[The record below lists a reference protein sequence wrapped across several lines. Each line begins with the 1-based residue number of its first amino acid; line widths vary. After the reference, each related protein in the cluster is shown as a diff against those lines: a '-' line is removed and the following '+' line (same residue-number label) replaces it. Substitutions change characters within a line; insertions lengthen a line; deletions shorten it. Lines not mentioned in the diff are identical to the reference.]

1 MGDGKLGGSGDCENK
16 LKVLWTKI
24 DELPVERTK
33 EVTPHPN
40 PPNPIEGSFRYSLSD
55 WLKGDWTYLHKIAKT
70 VDSFPVDCFGL

>member
-33 EVTPHPN
+33 EVTPSHHPRILSRD
-40 PPNPIEGSFRYSLSD
+40 PSATVCLIDWKVIELICI
-55 WLKGDWTYLHKIAKT
+55 K
-70 VDSFPVDCFGL
+70 